1 MLETEQTQNAL
12 TYEYE
17 CGKNYEYLCQMLRIA
32 LSGLERQI
40 QLKLQAPPE
49 AQIQQSQVR
58 QFLAEGYT

>member
-1 MLETEQTQNAL
+1 VLETEQTHNAL

-49 AQIQQSQVR
+49 AQIQQS
-58 QFLAEGYT
+58 